1 MTTTDDERPSVAAQ
15 DEALWR
21 GVLLG
26 TSPELKRARRF
37 WKHLPSDP
45 RCKMC
50 WSPFAGLGGVLSRL
64 TFHGPMPRNPTMC
77 GFCARDLRNHPG
89 GAEIEL
95 SVLFADIRDSTT
107 VAESM
112 AATAYRTLLERFYR
126 VASEA
131 ITTHDGIVDKFL
143 GDGVMALF
151 IPAFTGEGHA
161 GRAVDAARNLL
172 RRIGEMPEGL
182 PVGIGVHTGTAFT
195 GVVGTDDQRDFS
207 ALGDAVNVAAR
218 LGSMASANRI
228 LLSVPAARAAGVN
241 ADRARSIELKGRQ
254 ELLDVIELQTN
265 GSTSQA

>member
-1 MTTTDDERPSVAAQ
+1 MSMNEHERPPVATE

-21 GVLLG
+21 GALLG
-26 TSPELKRARRF
+26 TSPELSRARRF

-64 TFHGPMPRNPTMC
+64 TRHGPMPRNPTMC
-77 GFCARDLRNHPG
+77 GFCARELRKHPG

-112 AATAYRTLLERFYR
+112 AATAYRTVLQRFYA

-151 IPAFTGEGHA
+151 IPAFTGEAHA
-161 GRAVDAARNLL
+161 SRAIDAARTLL
-172 RRIGEMPEGL
+172 RRIGQMPQPL

-218 LGSMASANRI
+218 LGSISTAGQILVSVSAAQAAG
-228 LLSVPAARAAGVN
+228 LSPDAARVQ
-241 ADRARSIELKGRQ
+241 SLELKGRH
-254 ELLDVIELQTN
+254 EPLDVVALEPWR
-265 GSTSQA
+265 

>member
-1 MTTTDDERPSVAAQ
+1 MSISDDGRPSVAAE

-21 GVLLG
+21 GALLG
-26 TSPELKRARRF
+26 TSTELKKARRF

-50 WSPFAGLGGVLSRL
+50 WSPFAGLGGVLARL
-64 TFHGPMPRNPTMC
+64 TLHGPQPRNPTMC
-77 GFCARDLRNHPG
+77 GFCARELRQHPG

-112 AATAYRTLLERFYR
+112 AATAYRMLLERFYR

-131 ITTHDGIVDKFL
+131 ITTHDGIIDKFL

-172 RRIGEMPEGL
+172 RRVDHMPERL
-182 PVGIGVHTGTAFT
+182 PVGIGVHTGTAFA

-218 LGSMASANRI
+218 LGSLATANQV
-228 LLSVPAARAAGVN
+228 LVSVPAARAAGVN
-241 ADRARSIELKGRQ
+241 ADHARPLELKGRH
-254 ELLDVIELQTN
+254 EPLDVIEL
-265 GSTSQA
+265 

>member
-1 MTTTDDERPSVAAQ
+1 MSTRDDERPAVTAS
-15 DEALWR
+15 DEAMWR

-26 TSPELKRARRF
+26 TNPELSRARRF
-37 WKHLPSDP
+37 WKHVPSDP

-50 WSPFAGLGGVLSRL
+50 WSPFAGWGGWLSRL

-77 GFCARDLRNHPG
+77 GLCSRELRKHPG

-107 VAESM
+107 VAETM
-112 AATAYRTLLERFYR
+112 AATAYRTLLQRFYAI
-126 VASEA
+126 ASEA

-151 IPAFTGEGHA
+151 IPAFTGEAHA
-161 GRAVDAARNLL
+161 GRAVDAAQTLL
-172 RRIGEMPEGL
+172 RRIRKTPEPL

-218 LGSMASANRI
+218 LGSVASADQI
-228 LLSVPAARAAGVN
+228 LVSLSAARAAGLDTD
-241 ADRARSIELKGRQ
+241 AARVRSLALKGRQ
-254 ELLDVIELQTN
+254 ESLDVIQL
-265 GSTSQA
+265 